1 MSTVQIIG
9 LLAILV
15 IGMGFMM
22 YLKSKHQKEVRG
34 NIWCEFIPE
43 AGRGCAKLLP
53 VVNGC
58 IELEP
63 EKNGSKGKTYAVKD
77 IATYSMSYPPGQ
89 PSFVQVVADKA
100 VFFENTME
108 PASNPWLTS
117 TQAKMKGIEMP
128 KGAYC
133 KVPVVSPEWAFNVK
147 NEVFTELAVSY
158 SKDMKKMEEM
168 LQRSLNPTMVYVG
181 LGVCVMGI
189 LGLGWYVVTNLGAN
203 AEGIQALRA
212 VLGA

>member
-9 LLAILV
+9 LLVILV
-15 IGMGFMM
+15 IAMGFMM

-43 AGRGCAKLLP
+43 AGRGYAKLLS
-53 VVNGC
+53 VVGGS
-58 IELEP
+58 IDLEP
-63 EKNGSKGKTYAVKD
+63 EKNGKGKTYAVKD
-77 IATYSMSYPPGQ
+77 IVTYPMSYPPGQ
-89 PSFVQVVADKA
+89 PSAVQVIADKA

-117 TQAKMKGIEMP
+117 TQAKMKGIEIP

-133 KVPVVSPEWAFNVK
+133 KVPVIPPEWGYNVK
-147 NEVFTELAVSY
+147 NEVFTELAVAY

-168 LQRSLNPTMVYVG
+168 IQRSINPTLIYVG
-181 LGVCVMGI
+181 LGVCVIGI
-189 LGLGWYVVTNLGAN
+189 LGLFWYVMTNLGVM

-212 VLGA
+212 ALGA